1 MKADA
6 AEEIENGKK
15 AIEILGMRQEKIEY
29 ITLPNIDASRTI
41 ILYKKEK
48 NTPKKYPRKPGT
60 PAKEPL

>member
-1 MKADA
+1 MN
-6 AEEIENGKK
+6 E
-15 AIEILGMRQEKIEY
+15 EKIEH
-29 ITLPNIDASRTI
+29 ISLPNIGDSRTI